1 MSKRERVWLQGML
14 LLLLVV
20 EERVKELGK
29 VGLHFIG
36 EQEGGRA

>member
-1 MSKRERVWLQGML
+1 MSKRERVWLQGRL

-29 VGLHFIG
+29 GGLLFVD